1 MRSTV
6 LGFCLGSVLFCAPP
20 ALAKLARSLGVGSV
34 TDVGPE
40 AGLVWLAMSQPFL
53 FRGQDEVLVTSGRA
67 GVYKSLDGGQSWVR
81 GERGLLTPE
90 GVEPYAL
97 GFCQSRSAPD
107 IAYLITIQD
116 GISRTADFGE
126 SFEPLV
132 LLPNANLSD
141 CAVDPADPAVVY
153 TVAGFDALQ
162 TGVLFKST
170 DAGRTFSRVGAGLE
184 TVEGAYQ
191 MSVAP
196 TNPQVVYVS
205 DGYTGDLYVSSDGG
219 LNFRLLPNAPAV
231 SLGVYAHPTDDG
243 TLFVVAFNDG
253 LFRST
258 DGGDSFARAG
268 AGLPAGAGF
277 GLAFDPSDSAVLY
290 VPAGAQGLFRS
301 TDGGL
306 TFERVNGLGEAELL
320 GAGVTTVGVSPADNE
335 NPPVVYAGT
344 SLGPFRSEDAGATF
358 VPIHTGYRGVQVEDF
373 AIDAAGRLLVAA
385 INSVGVFRAID
396 SPGSYQ
402 IIGDTLPRAA
412 LTQLQA
418 VAAAPDNPDLYLVA
432 VNLFPGGDGAIF
444 RTDDGGRS
452 WSRAAVSLP
461 PYFSFFTRIAFAPSD
476 SRRVYVSSGVG
487 GLLRSDDG
495 GESFQQLQFF
505 SLGSIAVDPGDP
517 NLLYVGSRTGNRGL
531 FKSADGGRTLQQLSV
546 RVDIKTIALDPKRP
560 QVLYAGLQMGTVIR
574 SLDGGQT
581 FALADRGL
589 SGDRLLGLGADP
601 RNPMRLLAWMHAG
614 GLFRTEDGADS
625 WSAVDTGE
633 TLRRSTAQA
642 GGTSLIIDR
651 ADPTSVYVGNGSILQ
666 FVSP

>member
-81 GERGLLTPE
+81 GER
-90 GVEPYAL
+90 
-97 GFCQSRSAPD
+97 APD

-277 GLAFDPSDSAVLY
+277 GLAFHPSDSAVLY
-290 VPAGAQGLFRS
+290 PALPTMRTRRSFTPVPPSDRFAPRMPAPRLSQSTPAIGACKSRTSPSMLRAGF
-301 TDGGL
+301 
-306 TFERVNGLGEAELL
+306 
-320 GAGVTTVGVSPADNE
+320 
-335 NPPVVYAGT
+335 
-344 SLGPFRSEDAGATF
+344 
-358 VPIHTGYRGVQVEDF
+358 
-373 AIDAAGRLLVAA
+373 
-385 INSVGVFRAID
+385 
-396 SPGSYQ
+396 
-402 IIGDTLPRAA
+402 
-412 LTQLQA
+412 
-418 VAAAPDNPDLYLVA
+418 
-432 VNLFPGGDGAIF
+432 
-444 RTDDGGRS
+444 
-452 WSRAAVSLP
+452 WSRRSIPSECFEPSIRPGVIKSSAIRCLEQRLP
-461 PYFSFFTRIAFAPSD
+461 SCRQW
-476 SRRVYVSSGVG
+476 RR
-487 GLLRSDDG
+487 R
-495 GESFQQLQFF
+495 
-505 SLGSIAVDPGDP
+505 
-517 NLLYVGSRTGNRGL
+517 RT
-531 FKSADGGRTLQQLSV
+531 TL
-546 RVDIKTIALDPKRP
+546 TC
-560 QVLYAGLQMGTVIR
+560 T
-574 SLDGGQT
+574 
-581 FALADRGL
+581 
-589 SGDRLLGLGADP
+589 
-601 RNPMRLLAWMHAG
+601 W
-614 GLFRTEDGADS
+614 
-625 WSAVDTGE
+625 
-633 TLRRSTAQA
+633 
-642 GGTSLIIDR
+642 
-651 ADPTSVYVGNGSILQ
+651 
-666 FVSP
+666 